1 MIINDLKS
9 FNKASQP
16 QAQEWIRD
24 EILESN
30 VCHEWIQGILSQRPF
45 TSPQDFLTT
54 CQTVWRALDE
64 TKRIEMMNGHAEIG
78 YNEATANPEG
88 MEAAEQRGMASASPA
103 LVAQIDR
110 DKATYRER
118 FGFIYM
124 IFATGKSA
132 AEMASD
138 LQERLKN
145 TRQQELAMA
154 TTEFWRINQKRFMD
168 KLALEWYD
176 KRQTTNVND

>member
-1 MIINDLKS
+1 MINDLNS
-9 FNKASQP
+9 FNEASQS

-30 VCHEWIQGILSQRPF
+30 VCDEWIQGIVSQRPF

-54 CQTVWRALDE
+54 AEAVWSALDE
-64 TKRIEMMNGHAEIG
+64 AKRIEMMNGHPEIG
-78 YNEATANPEG
+78 YKEATADPEG

-103 LVAQIDR
+103 LVAQMER

-132 AEMASD
+132 AELATA

-145 TRQQELAMA
+145 TRRQELATA

-168 KLALEWYD
+168 KLALEYE
-176 KRQTTNVND
+176 